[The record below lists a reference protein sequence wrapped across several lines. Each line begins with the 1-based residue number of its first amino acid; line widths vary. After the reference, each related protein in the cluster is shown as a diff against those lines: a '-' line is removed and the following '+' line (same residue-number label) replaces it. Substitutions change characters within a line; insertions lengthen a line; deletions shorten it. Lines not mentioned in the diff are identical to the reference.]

1 MEKDGNNVNYVKM
14 EIMLM
19 QMKGKTPHRW
29 LKYTTRE
36 SVFVCLCGRIS
47 FDCMFDCIE
56 IKSTLN

>member
-1 MEKDGNNVNYVKM
+1 MVKDGNNVNYVKM

-36 SVFVCLCGRIS
+36 SVFGCPYEESNLAILGKVRILAK
-47 FDCMFDCIE
+47 E
-56 IKSTLN
+56 V